1 MKRYI
6 SLITAL
12 LTVGIAGCK
21 KDYLSL
27 ENNPNQP
34 SVTVPSL
41 ALPSAEKTAA
51 AVYATDYPEYG
62 VWAGYWTTSGNYV
75 PNPAIN
81 EYQLTTGSYTGVW
94 TDLYANLA
102 NWNNLQQISSDPSNA
117 NYRAIAMIMKV
128 YDFQQLVDNFNDVP
142 YSQAFNIKNL
152 TPAYDK
158 GSDIYEDLGKQLD
171 AAITLIGPNGGAS
184 AASPAAYDIVFG
196 AYGDNE
202 MVAWAAFANTLKLR
216 LALRVYLKSAS
227 DPLVTALAA
236 TTSTGYLGGGTGA
249 MANPGYVQTNSTAG
263 FSQESPFYGSFGFDI
278 NGNPTGNNNYYRANA
293 YGVAFYKNT
302 NDPRLTAFYAP
313 TTATKQVQ
321 GNVFG
326 DILHNAQNPGT
337 SAIGPG
343 LLQSATQDA
352 VLMTASEADFLLAEA
367 IQRGILTPA
376 QAGFASAEAAYNA
389 GIEDSFTSLGLT
401 VAQAQAYYG
410 QSIDNVNF
418 AVSGNKITAILTQK
432 WAALNGWS
440 NFEAY
445 NDYRRTG
452 IPNLPT
458 SVDPA
463 AIGTNL
469 PTRLLYPTSEL
480 STNAGAVAKEGAINP
495 LSSKIF
501 WAK

>member
-12 LTVGIAGCK
+12 LAIGITGCK

-34 SVTVPSL
+34 SITVPSL
-41 ALPSAEKTAA
+41 ALPAALKSAA
-51 AVYATDYPEYG
+51 ALNAVDYPEYG

-75 PNPAIN
+75 PNAAIN

-94 TDLYANLA
+94 TDLYANLS
-102 NWNNLQQISSDPSNA
+102 NWSNLKQISSDPA
-117 NYRAIAMIMKV
+117 NGNYKAIAMIMTA
-128 YDFQQLVDNFNDVP
+128 YDFQQLVDNFNNVP
-142 YSQAFNIKNL
+142 YTQAFDIKNL
-152 TPAYDK
+152 TPAYDN
-158 GSDIYEDLGKQLD
+158 GVDIYHDLGKQLD
-171 AAITLIGPNGGAS
+171 AAIALIATSEGNG
-184 AASPAAYDIVFG
+184 AANPATADIVFG
-196 AYGDNE
+196 GD
-202 MVAWAAFANTLKLR
+202 MDAWAAFANTLKLR
-216 LALRVYLKSAS
+216 LAIRVYTKTPSDALVSDLAS
-227 DPLVTALAA
+227 
-236 TTSTGYLGGGTGA
+236 TSSVGYIGAGTGA
-249 MANPGYVQTNSTAG
+249 MANPGYTQTNSSAG
-263 FSQESPFYGSFGFDI
+263 SSQESPFYGSYGFDI

-293 YGVAFYKNT
+293 YGVAFYTNT
-302 NDPRLTAFYAP
+302 SDPRLTAFYAP
-313 TTATKQVQ
+313 TSATKTVQ

-326 DILHNAQNPGT
+326 DILHNAPNPNT

-343 LLQSATQDA
+343 LLKSATQDA
-352 VLMTASEADFLLAEA
+352 VLMTASEADFLQAEA
-367 IQRGILTPA
+367 IQSGILPA
-376 QAGFASAEAAYNA
+376 ASTVFATAAEAYQAGV
-389 GIEDSFTSLGLT
+389 EDSFTSLGLT
-401 VAQAQAYYG
+401 VAQADTYIAQP
-410 QSIDNVNF
+410 IDNVNF
-418 AVSGNKITAILTQK
+418 AISGNKLTAILTQK

-469 PTRLLYPTSEL
+469 PTRILYPTVEL
-480 STNAGAVAKEGAINP
+480 STNAANLGKQGAINP